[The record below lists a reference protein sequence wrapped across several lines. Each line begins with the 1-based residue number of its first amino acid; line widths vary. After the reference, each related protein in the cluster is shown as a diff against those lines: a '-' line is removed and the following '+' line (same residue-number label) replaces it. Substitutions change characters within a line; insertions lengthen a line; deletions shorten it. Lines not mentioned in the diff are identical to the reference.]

1 MTSDGK
7 ENMDTHSTHSI
18 TLPEDVT
25 ALYREVS
32 DRLKDERRINLPP
45 ESIMR
50 AHLTR
55 VKKKVLD
62 ELYKICVKASNLAA
76 DKVGELFNQK

>member
-1 MTSDGK
+1 
-7 ENMDTHSTHSI
+7 MDNHTEHMI

-32 DRLKDERRINLPP
+32 DRLKAEHGINLPP

-55 VKKKVLD
+55 VKKKDLE
-62 ELYKICVKASNLAA
+62 ELYNICVRASSLAS
-76 DKVGELFNQK
+76 DKVGEMFRQQ